1 MIQRKLVAKLN
12 KIEENSNEAM
22 GKLFAQQIDRLKENV
37 EMDSLLI
44 EQNFKKERENEK
56 LRKDLAH
63 LFYLR
68 IY

>member
-22 GKLFAQQIDRLKENV
+22 GKLFAQQIDRLKQNV

-44 EQNFKKERENEK
+44 EQNFKKERENGDEEVRNK
-56 LRKDLAH
+56 GSFLK
-63 LFYLR
+63 
-68 IY
+68 

>member
-22 GKLFAQQIDRLKENV
+22 GKLFAQQIDRLKQNV